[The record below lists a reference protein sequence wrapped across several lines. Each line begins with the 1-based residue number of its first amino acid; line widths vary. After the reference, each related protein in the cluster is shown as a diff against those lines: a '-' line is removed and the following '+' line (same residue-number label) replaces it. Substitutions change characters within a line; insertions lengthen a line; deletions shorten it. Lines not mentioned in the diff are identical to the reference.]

1 MMAEKG
7 FELLSKEMFHRN
19 KNLSRNES
27 AFETGGK
34 IAEREV
40 SKKEE
45 KDQKGARLEVRRFSL
60 SHFTELVPGQG
71 TANLFWTH

>member
-1 MMAEKG
+1 MKV
-7 FELLSKEMFHRN
+7 LLKLGE
-19 KNLSRNES
+19 
-27 AFETGGK
+27 K

-71 TANLFWTH
+71 TANLFWTQ